1 MEDTHDL
8 GGTTVAVDRA
18 TPKDDDHPRPPPPAA
33 RMPRP
38 PVAVAAGG
46 FGAPGG
52 YGAYD
57 AYISAATRYAALG
70 APTLYDN
77 AASFY
82 GSKSSQLSIY
92 YSKIF
97 KKGIIFKML
106 LLGAEPTRGIGNKI
120 FVGRLPQE
128 ASVDDLR
135 DYFGRF
141 GRIQDAYIPKVSLY
155 KCYRETTLCEHH

>member
-18 TPKDDDHPRPPPPAA
+18 TPKDDDHHPPSRPPPVA

-38 PVAVAAGG
+38 PPAASAAG
-46 FGAPGG
+46 FGAPGGG

-77 AASFY
+77 PPASFY
-82 GSKSSQLSIY
+82 ASKTHNMIY
-92 YSKIF
+92 QN
-97 KKGIIFKML
+97 
-106 LLGAEPTRGIGNKI
+106 TN
-120 FVGRLPQE
+120 
-128 ASVDDLR
+128 
-135 DYFGRF
+135 
-141 GRIQDAYIPKVSLY
+141 
-155 KCYRETTLCEHH
+155 

>member
-82 GSKSSQLSIY
+82 GSKTLS
-92 YSKIF
+92 
-97 KKGIIFKML
+97 
-106 LLGAEPTRGIGNKI
+106 
-120 FVGRLPQE
+120 
-128 ASVDDLR
+128 
-135 DYFGRF
+135 
-141 GRIQDAYIPKVSLY
+141 SLY
-155 KCYRETTLCEHH
+155 TIQKYLKRE

>member
-18 TPKDDDHPRPPPPAA
+18 TPKEDDHPPRPAPVA
-33 RMPRP
+33 RMSRP
-38 PVAVAAGG
+38 PVTVAGG

-77 AASFY
+77 PASFY
-82 GSKSSQLSIY
+82 GSKLTISIPY
-92 YSKIF
+92 FRTIF
-97 KKGIIFKML
+97 FSELFKGIF
-106 LLGAEPTRGIGNKI
+106 
-120 FVGRLPQE
+120 
-128 ASVDDLR
+128 
-135 DYFGRF
+135 
-141 GRIQDAYIPKVSLY
+141 
-155 KCYRETTLCEHH
+155 TLT